1 MNIAGII
8 CEYNPFHRG
17 HEWMLQQLREQGMDG
32 IVCAMS
38 GNFVQRGE
46 FALLDKQRRA
56 EMAVRCGADLVLE
69 LPTPYAAATAE
80 VFALGGAALLQQTG
94 VVTHLAFGSEC
105 GDVSLV
111 QRAAQVLST
120 PAYAEALRAELSR
133 GDTFAVCRQ
142 RAAAQLGGEDVARI
156 LDGANNNL
164 GVEYC
169 RALQTLESSLQP
181 ITVLRRGA
189 MHDGG
194 VVEGIASASH
204 IRALLRQGNG
214 EEALS
219 LLPDAAAEVLRREMA
234 AGRACVDMQRCERAI
249 LSYLRRLS
257 EEDWLAYDGGGEGLY
272 HRVYRAVQKENS
284 LAAILEAAK
293 TKRYTHARLRR
304 MVLAAYLQ
312 MPTTALPQ
320 ELPYLRVLAANET
333 GRALL
338 RQMRESGAPVLT
350 KAADV
355 AALGAQAQ
363 SWFDAEARRTDLYAL
378 GYPDLQQSGCGSD
391 WRITPKM
398 L

>member
-142 RAAAQLGGEDVARI
+142 RAAA
-156 LDGANNNL
+156 
-164 GVEYC
+164 
-169 RALQTLESSLQP
+169 
-181 ITVLRRGA
+181 
-189 MHDGG
+189 
-194 VVEGIASASH
+194 
-204 IRALLRQGNG
+204 
-214 EEALS
+214 
-219 LLPDAAAEVLRREMA
+219 
-234 AGRACVDMQRCERAI
+234 
-249 LSYLRRLS
+249 
-257 EEDWLAYDGGGEGLY
+257 
-272 HRVYRAVQKENS
+272 
-284 LAAILEAAK
+284 
-293 TKRYTHARLRR
+293 
-304 MVLAAYLQ
+304 
-312 MPTTALPQ
+312 
-320 ELPYLRVLAANET
+320 
-333 GRALL
+333 
-338 RQMRESGAPVLT
+338 
-350 KAADV
+350 
-355 AALGAQAQ
+355 
-363 SWFDAEARRTDLYAL
+363 
-378 GYPDLQQSGCGSD
+378 
-391 WRITPKM
+391 
-398 L
+398 